1 MKTLRNSVP
10 SGIRKVISIV
20 VIVSMLMSLV
30 GCKKAAATSESNG
43 TSEGAV
49 TVSETSSDSSAANGS
64 TEPAGSE
71 LSESEATTAA
81 PVSGAYTYTVYG
93 DIQLSMDVNVDD
105 YIFTAS
111 DGMKCFRIAQLA
123 YDLGWLGND
132 EYSEIYDDI
141 EESYRPSY
149 YTFHDGDLSVRIFL
163 DKYHEEN
170 LPNTLN
176 GQVALAGVS
185 YHYDNAGEYGDYY
198 TAEDCASNPSH
209 RSLSVNFAKHYSDC
223 DYCTIGDGWYLSYDD
238 IVVLSY
244 IFWAESINAG
254 NNSLVEAIGIDS
266 DYSSVDAF
274 IIQYNLP

>member
-49 TVSETSSDSSAANGS
+49 TASESSSDSSAANGS
-64 TEPAGSE
+64 TESAGSE

-105 YIFTAS
+105 YIFTNENN
-111 DGMKCFRIAQLA
+111 GITWFRISQLA

-132 EYSEIYDDI
+132 EYNEVDNDI
-141 EESYRPSY
+141 ELSYRPGY
-149 YTFHDGDLSVRIFL
+149 YTFHSGDLVTTIYFDR
-163 DKYHEEN
+163 YHDED
-170 LPNTLN
+170 LPGEDNSQFRSISLTYSDN
-176 GQVALAGVS
+176 GG
-185 YHYDNAGEYGDYY
+185 DDYY
-198 TAEDCASNPSH
+198 NLEESSSNPNH
-209 RSLSVNFAKHYSDC
+209 TALSCEFAKHYSEC
-223 DYCTIGDGWYLSYDD
+223 EYCMIGDGWFMSYND
-238 IVVLSY
+238 IVILSY
-244 IFWAESINAG
+244 ILWSESTNPG
-254 NNSLVEAIGIDS
+254 ENPLVSAIGLDN
-266 DYSSVDAF
+266 DYSSRYDYYVEF
-274 IIQYNLP
+274 SLP

>member
-49 TVSETSSDSSAANGS
+49 TASETSSDSSAANGS

-93 DIQLSMDVNVDD
+93 NIQLSMDVNVDD
-105 YIFTAS
+105 YIFTNES
-111 DGMKCFRIAQLA
+111 NGYTFFRVSQLA

-132 EYSEIYDDI
+132 EYNEVDNDNES
-141 EESYRPSY
+141 SYRPGC
-149 YTFHDGDLSVRIFL
+149 YTFHSGDLVATLNL
-163 DKYHEEN
+163 DSYHDEN
-170 LPNTLN
+170 LPGENNRQFSYITLTYEDN
-176 GQVALAGVS
+176 G
-185 YHYDNAGEYGDYY
+185 GDVYY
-198 TAEDCASNPSH
+198 SFDESSSNPNH
-209 RSLSVNFAKHYSDC
+209 TTLICEIAKHYEEC
-223 DYCTIGDGWYLSYDD
+223 NYRMVGEGWFMSYED
-238 IVVLSY
+238 IVVMSY
-244 IFWAESINAG
+244 ILWSVSENPG
-254 NNSLVEAIGIDS
+254 ENPLVLGIGADS
-266 DYSSVDAF
+266 DYGAWYDTYVEFS
-274 IIQYNLP
+274 LP

>member
-49 TVSETSSDSSAANGS
+49 TVPESSSDSSAANGS

-105 YIFTAS
+105 YIFTNENN
-111 DGMKCFRIAQLA
+111 GCTFFKIAQLA
-123 YDLGWLGND
+123 YDCGWLGND
-132 EYSEIYDDI
+132 QYSSIDNNNPDTYGPD
-141 EESYRPSY
+141 Y
-149 YTFHDGDLSVRIFL
+149 YVFHSGDLSMQLSLGHYTDEYVPGT
-163 DKYHEEN
+163 E
-170 LPNTLN
+170 N
-176 GQVALAGVS
+176 GQFNYISLAFNNSEGEDYYNYDES
-185 YHYDNAGEYGDYY
+185 SNDPLHRGLECQFEKHYDN
-198 TAEDCASNPSH
+198 
-209 RSLSVNFAKHYSDC
+209 C
-223 DYCTIGDGWYLSYDD
+223 DYRLVGEGWYLSYDD
-238 IVVLSY
+238 IVILSY
-244 IFWAESINAG
+244 IFWAESENPG
-254 NNSLVEAIGIDS
+254 VNPLVAAIGLDSEYSS
-266 DYSSVDAF
+266 DYTSRVLF
-274 IIQYNLP
+274 NLP